1 MQPWRVGDVHPER
14 AAGASRSGWGP
25 DRNASPKIQTAHT
38 RVVESSG
45 DDEADLETGGG
56 SDAFTPIRAGDHL
69 SKPPVAKH
77 NSFADDEQEQPQPGQ
92 CPRDG
97 CGPAGVGGRLRQLIC
112 HHASD
117 WVFGIVLV
125 GAGWAIKPLA
135 HSALFKREFYPMQT
149 VTCNNGTNLTL
160 LDPAL
165 NLPLIPEF
173 LSTFVS
179 GILVRACGRACER
192 ACVRAWLILGA
203 WFGRAINVRRICLAS
218 ARSPRDGKP
227 TAPTNPCT
235 HSATSTTLSLIHPSN
250 HCHPPRPCM
259 RACVCGC
266 VLHTPPPC
274 CPAAV
279 GTDHL
284 HAVLVRGRDQLG
296 PIRRNMLLLLL
307 LQDGTRAAER
317 GSSHRRCA
325 LLLPCHC
332 LFSGLR
338 ERVHLRAQGDRWPVS
353 ERARPCGIAVSD

>member
-1 MQPWRVGDVHPER
+1 MQPCDVHPER

-179 GILVRACGRACER
+179 GILVRACGRAC
-192 ACVRAWLILGA
+192 VRA
-203 WFGRAINVRRICLAS
+203 
-218 ARSPRDGKP
+218 
-227 TAPTNPCT
+227 
-235 HSATSTTLSLIHPSN
+235 
-250 HCHPPRPCM
+250 CM
-259 RACVCGC
+259 RACMADTG
-266 VLHTPPPC
+266 
-274 CPAAV
+274 
-279 GTDHL
+279 G
-284 HAVLVRGRDQLG
+284 LVRPRHKRASHL
-296 PIRRNMLLLLL
+296 PCIRTLATRRKA
-307 LQDGTRAAER
+307 DGTHKPMHALSHINYAVAHPPIQPLPPSPSVYARVRVWVHPAYAA
-317 GSSHRRCA
+317 A
-325 LLLPCHC
+325 LLPGGGGHRPSSC
-332 LFSGLR
+332 
-338 ERVHLRAQGDRWPVS
+338 RACMRS
-353 ERARPCGIAVSD
+353 